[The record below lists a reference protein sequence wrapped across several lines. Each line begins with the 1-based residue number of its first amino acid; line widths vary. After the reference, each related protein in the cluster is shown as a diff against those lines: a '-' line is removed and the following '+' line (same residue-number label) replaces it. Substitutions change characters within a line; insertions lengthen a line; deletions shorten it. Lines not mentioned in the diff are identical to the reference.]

1 VCDNDISAFTGKRR
15 PDYERMLDDIQA
27 GRITGVIAWH
37 PDRLHRRMSELD
49 RYITLCDQH
58 HVENQTVTAG
68 QWDLSTATGKMIAR
82 HIGTAATFE
91 SEHKSERLRAACI
104 QQAAAG
110 KHHGGIRTYGYA
122 KDGVTVVPDEAAEIA
137 AACKAIASG
146 ASLRGIV
153 RDLNARGV
161 TTATG
166 KPWTSQQLRQTL
178 MSPRIADDV
187 VDHAARTPLHQGT

>member
-1 VCDNDISAFTGKRR
+1 MLPRCYRSSTRGLTLQQIHGCPAPTEEGLSAQQRRGPRPTQAGSTAPPPARAAAAVSAQVCDNDISAFTGKRR

-110 KHHGGIRTYGYA
+110 KLWRVIVLA
-122 KDGVTVVPDEAAEIA
+122 L
-137 AACKAIASG
+137 AI
-146 ASLRGIV
+146 
-153 RDLNARGV
+153 N
-161 TTATG
+161 
-166 KPWTSQQLRQTL
+166 KK
-178 MSPRIADDV
+178 
-187 VDHAARTPLHQGT
+187 